1 VTQRKGNRNLSK
13 RLPKRFG
20 YFDLAIE
27 SPESQVREFINR
39 FKYESIKRKSAL
51 QHAFLALQQQFCF
64 KRHCPAS
71 KVVML
76 GDLANN
82 HRADAKLKA
91 L

>member
-1 VTQRKGNRNLSK
+1 MTQRKGNRNLSK

-27 SPESQVREFINR
+27 SPWSQVGASLIDLNR
-39 FKYESIKRKSAL
+39 RRLSEKSAA

-64 KRHCPAS
+64 KRRCLAS

-76 GDLANN
+76 DDHANN
-82 HRADAKLKA
+82 RQTDSKLKA

>member
-1 VTQRKGNRNLSK
+1 VTQRKGNRNLSE

-39 FKYESIKRKSAL
+39 FRYESIKRKSAL

-64 KRHCPAS
+64 KRHCLPS